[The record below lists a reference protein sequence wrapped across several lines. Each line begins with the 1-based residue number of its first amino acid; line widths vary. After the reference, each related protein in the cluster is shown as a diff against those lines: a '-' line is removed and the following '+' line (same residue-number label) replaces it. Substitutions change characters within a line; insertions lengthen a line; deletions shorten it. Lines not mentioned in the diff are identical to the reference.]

1 MVSRKYKYHNI
12 NLLYNFFDNKE
23 NKLYLFVHLNN
34 ISMFENNLLQHY
46 CNEKRI
52 ESLSVKS
59 SLIRKIVT
67 NKILLSV
74 FSGPTKIYAFS
85 DLTILLNL
93 FNTIYI
99 KNKLL
104 PLTIF

>member
-12 NLLYNFFDNKE
+12 NLFHNFFANTE

-34 ISMFENNLLQHY
+34 INMFENNLLQY
-46 CNEKRI
+46 FCQENKI
-52 ESLSVKS
+52 EGLSVKS

-74 FSGPTKIYAFS
+74 FCGPTKIYAFS
-85 DLTILLNL
+85 NLTILLNL

-99 KNKLL
+99 KDKLL